1 MTRNIPTP
9 NASSPPT
16 GSWASPK
23 LVRWLTPGEVEASSN
38 GIVYQLETA
47 VLHPPQPTGWRD
59 IHERLAALEQDPRR
73 AAALARARQRLA
85 STLHPAPSLAHLRMA
100 QGLSQAELARRI
112 GTSQSRLSRIEAG
125 LDDPRYSTLTKI
137 SAVLGV
143 DLNTL
148 AEALATPR
156 VVET

>member
-1 MTRNIPTP
+1 M
-9 NASSPPT
+9 
-16 GSWASPK
+16 
-23 LVRWLTPGEVEASSN
+23 
-38 GIVYQLETA
+38 
-47 VLHPPQPTGWRD
+47 
-59 IHERLAALEQDPRR
+59 EQDPRR

-156 VVET
+156 VMET

>member
-1 MTRNIPTP
+1 VTKN
-9 NASSPPT
+9 
-16 GSWASPK
+16 
-23 LVRWLTPGEVEASSN
+23 EVEASSS

-47 VLHPPQPTGWRD
+47 VIHPPQPPGWRD
-59 IHERLAALEQDPRR
+59 IHERLAELERHPRR

-85 STLHPAPSLAHLRMA
+85 STLHPAPSLGHLRMQ
-100 QGLSQAELARRI
+100 QGLSQSELARRI

-137 SAVLGV
+137 AAALGV

-148 AEALATPR
+148 AQALAASQT
-156 VVET
+156 VEQ